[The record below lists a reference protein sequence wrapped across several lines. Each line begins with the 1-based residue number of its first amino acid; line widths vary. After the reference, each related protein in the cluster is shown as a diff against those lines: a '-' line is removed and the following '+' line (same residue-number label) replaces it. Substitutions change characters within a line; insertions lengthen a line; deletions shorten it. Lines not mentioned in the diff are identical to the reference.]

1 LNDFKSLL
9 ITKIKEIFFC
19 NSQVAARGLDIPN
32 IKHVINF
39 DLPSDI
45 EEYVHRIGRTGRMGN
60 LGLAT
65 SFFNDKNKNLVRD
78 LVELVVETK
87 QEMPT
92 WLEMLNNEMRSS
104 FGGPPSRRG
113 GSSNKRYGGGGFG
126 ARDYRQTR
134 GGGHQ
139 PHQQNRGYG
148 GYAPRKCLSLI
159 KLIIL

>member
-1 LNDFKSLL
+1 M
-9 ITKIKEIFFC
+9 
-19 NSQVAARGLDIPN
+19 DIPN

-92 WLEMLNNEMRSS
+92 WLEMINNEMRSS
-104 FGGPPSRRG
+104 FGGGLANRRG
-113 GSSNKRYGGGGFG
+113 GAKRYGGGGFG
-126 ARDYRQTR
+126 ARDYRQSR
-134 GGGHQ
+134 GGGGGHGGA
-139 PHQQNRGYG
+139 PSHNRGYN
-148 GYAPRKCLSLI
+148 GYAPRKR
-159 KLIIL
+159 K